1 MMVYIYL
8 LHVMYLSTSVLYAE
22 KIDSNSVP
30 DEGEDG
36 SYEKVRWMLMP
47 DGRGDTQL
55 AILSGAE
62 PRTVASVEN
71 IQFHLYTREN
81 REQAEV
87 GILNKTCLPNFS
99 NFRPKRPTKV
109 LVHGFGD
116 NVRES
121 YMVPLLKEAFLD
133 HDDYNVLAVNWGLL
147 AATPWYN
154 TAAYNTAPTARHT
167 AALLDHLTESTGARM
182 QDFHLVGFSLG
193 AHVVGMTGQFVTKG
207 RVARITGLDPAKV
220 LFSATPLDLRLDAT
234 DAHLV
239 EVVHTSGGYLGF
251 DSPIGHR
258 DFYPNGGFWPQ
269 PGCALDF
276 IATCSH
282 RRAYYYY
289 AEAIRKGRGFQG
301 VRCSTWNDF
310 QSGNC
315 TDDNTKAEL
324 WEDAADDRSDEL
336 LANALVVLSSTAED
350 GEIEVR
356 ISVGETRDNPHK
368 LDVASFDTIR
378 SANFMINT
386 SVKLILHGYTGDKNF
401 APNPELRPAYLN
413 LDFNVISVD
422 YGPLAR
428 DGCYIQ
434 AAYNVDLVG
443 NCSAQLLD
451 ALVVEGKIRR
461 EDIHV
466 IGFSLGGQ
474 VAGQIANYITSGQL
488 PRITDDPPMREKVDE
503 IAGGPYHSLGIPS
516 LHIGRI
522 RALVDTESKT
532 VRALLDYDDP
542 HHSTHP
548 YLTSVCNKYFFSM
561 KKSSGPSC
569 LLSILSGLDPAL
581 PLFYFYNS
589 KENKLDS
596 TDALFVD
603 VVHTNAG
610 AKGKVEQSG
619 HVDFYVNGGATQ
631 PGCLSVDDGAG
642 NTNQLKGAESMHSSS
657 WVVSASNQ
665 PLGYKLIK
673 KID

>member
-1 MMVYIYL
+1 MKSSERTSSSRYL
-8 LHVMYLSTSVLYAE
+8 ISIAVRPTTLAINCIPVLYAE
-22 KIDSNSVP
+22 KLESNSIP
-30 DEGEDG
+30 DEDEG

-47 DGRGDTQL
+47 DGRGETQL

-87 GILNKTCLPNFS
+87 GTLNKTFLPSFS

-182 QDFHLVGFSLG
+182 KDFHLVGFSLG

-269 PGCALDF
+269 PGCALDL

-301 VRCSTWNDF
+301 VRCSTWTDF

-315 TDDNTKAEL
+315 TDDNTKAEM
-324 WEDAADDRSDEL
+324 WEEAADDRSDEL
-336 LANALVVLSSTAED
+336 VQLNLWASFIVRLSMPK
-350 GEIEVR
+350 VR
-356 ISVGETRDNPHK
+356 GETMKPQHGIVQLTTILFVHDILENDQLREANRCRCWD
-368 LDVASFDTIR
+368 SFYSECINMNLR
-378 SANFMINT
+378 IHSSACGT
-386 SVKLILHGYTGDKNF
+386 
-401 APNPELRPAYLN
+401 
-413 LDFNVISVD
+413 
-422 YGPLAR
+422 
-428 DGCYIQ
+428 
-434 AAYNVDLVG
+434 
-443 NCSAQLLD
+443 
-451 ALVVEGKIRR
+451 
-461 EDIHV
+461 
-466 IGFSLGGQ
+466 
-474 VAGQIANYITSGQL
+474 YITCTVPGL
-488 PRITDDPPMREKVDE
+488 VPRNNKATKVLMGE
-503 IAGGPYHSLGIPS
+503 HVPY
-516 LHIGRI
+516 R
-522 RALVDTESKT
+522 
-532 VRALLDYDDP
+532 
-542 HHSTHP
+542 
-548 YLTSVCNKYFFSM
+548 
-561 KKSSGPSC
+561 
-569 LLSILSGLDPAL
+569 
-581 PLFYFYNS
+581 
-589 KENKLDS
+589 
-596 TDALFVD
+596 
-603 VVHTNAG
+603 
-610 AKGKVEQSG
+610 
-619 HVDFYVNGGATQ
+619 
-631 PGCLSVDDGAG
+631 
-642 NTNQLKGAESMHSSS
+642 
-657 WVVSASNQ
+657 
-665 PLGYKLIK
+665 
-673 KID
+673 